1 MAAARPNERAA
12 DGGPGFLLLPWRA
25 MKRSTYA
32 GRVCGSMLFL
42 SLDIVMNLITDTIH
56 WGRSSVTEE
65 ALSAGTAR
73 LVVVNQDVIGA
84 IILLILGIVVRIGYV
99 GSTFLAVVSTAH
111 FRLGRYSELMH
122 DFGGAMVVNMA
133 AFVAMITLRI
143 VRIVRA
149 ARMDAVFDN
158 ANSFWDA
165 PPLGPFYSTLWVL
178 HIFLTALHY
187 VKGVSALR
195 RLAASGVPHA
205 PRRAQPHSPP
215 REESVLLG

>member
-1 MAAARPNERAA
+1 
-12 DGGPGFLLLPWRA
+12 
-25 MKRSTYA
+25 
-32 GRVCGSMLFL
+32 MLFL

-56 WGRSSVTEE
+56 WGQVFPVTEE
-65 ALSAGTAR
+65 ALSNQPGRHRRDHPTHSRHCRPHRLRRQHLPRRGIDGTLSARPVQRADAR
-73 LVVVNQDVIGA
+73 LW
-84 IILLILGIVVRIGYV
+84 R
-99 GSTFLAVVSTAH
+99 
-111 FRLGRYSELMH
+111 
-122 DFGGAMVVNMA
+122 AMVVNMA

-195 RLAASGVPHA
+195 RLAASEYHTHPDELSRIRRRVRNPYYSGVQMA
-205 PRRAQPHSPP
+205 P
-215 REESVLLG
+215 L